1 MMNRIIRHDNW
12 EDIKYYLGKIA
23 ASIESMLNLLKGNST
38 DDASRNSSRGSAC
51 LYSEPWKLHCP
62 GPARRGKSSD
72 DRKSGR
78 TTVFVGKEL
87 AVRIGSFRNDHAG
100 NASVDR
106 LLSKANRSFG
116 DRQMKHPWLKCL
128 LSVHGLL
135 FLFFVY
141 APIIIV
147 VVYSFNSHPVNM
159 MVWKDFTLDWYFSI
173 FGYPT
178 KLTEQTL
185 YVESTDQ
192 LVSALKNSLLVA
204 ASTTTFATIVGTT
217 TALAVYRHQFRFK
230 PFYQGLL
237 YMPMV
242 MPDIVLGIAL
252 LVFFV
257 NFSIKLGLMSIMI
270 GHCTFLISYVF
281 VVVSARL
288 AGMDDTLEQASAD
301 LGANPW
307 TTFRRVT
314 LPQILPGIV
323 GGALLAFIISMDDL
337 VITYFIAGVDS
348 TTLPVFI
355 YGMLRRGVKP
365 EINAIASLMLV
376 FSFLIASLGLY
387 FRKRS

>member
-1 MMNRIIRHDNW
+1 M
-12 EDIKYYLGKIA
+12 KQ
-23 ASIESMLNLLKGNST
+23 
-38 DDASRNSSRGSAC
+38 
-51 LYSEPWKLHCP
+51 PW
-62 GPARRGKSSD
+62 
-72 DRKSGR
+72 
-78 TTVFVGKEL
+78 
-87 AVRIGSFRNDHAG
+87 
-100 NASVDR
+100 
-106 LLSKANRSFG
+106 
-116 DRQMKHPWLKCL
+116 WKCL
-128 LSVHGLL
+128 LTLHGFL

-147 VVYSFNSHPVNM
+147 VVYSFNSHPINM
-159 MVWKDFTLDWYFSI
+159 MIWKDFTFDWYRSI

-178 KLTEQTL
+178 KLTEQTM

-192 LVSALKNSLLVA
+192 LVAAVKNSLIVA
-204 ASTTTFATIVGTT
+204 ASTTFFSTIVGVA
-217 TALAVYRHQFRFK
+217 TALAVYRHQFRLK

-257 NFSIKLGLMSIMI
+257 GVSIKLGLMSVII

-288 AGMDDTLEQASAD
+288 AGMDDSLEQASAD
-301 LGANPW
+301 LGATPW
-307 TTFRRVT
+307 TTFRRIT
-314 LPQILPGIV
+314 LPQILPGII

-337 VITYFIAGVDS
+337 VITYFIAGVNS

-355 YGMLRRGVKP
+355 YGMLRRGIKP
-365 EINAIASLMLV
+365 EINAIATLMLL
-376 FSFLIASLGLY
+376 FSFVIASLGLY